1 MCIFEVSKTLVAYMC
16 WKKMKTLKRN
26 YIAPF
31 VLDSLDRSSRV
42 QWHLAYKFILSIIE
56 TDSGTNWTT

>member
-1 MCIFEVSKTLVAYMC
+1 M
-16 WKKMKTLKRN
+16 KKLKRN
-26 YIAPF
+26 YIPPF

-42 QWHLAYKFILSIIE
+42 QWHLAYKLILSITE